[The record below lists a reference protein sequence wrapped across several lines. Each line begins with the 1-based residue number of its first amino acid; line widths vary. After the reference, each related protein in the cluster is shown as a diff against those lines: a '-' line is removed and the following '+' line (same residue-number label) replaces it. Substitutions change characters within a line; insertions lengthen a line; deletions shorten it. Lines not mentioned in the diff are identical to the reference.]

1 MDGSLSLSP
10 PLTAASTSMAHAAPS
25 ERSAP
30 RAARDALSR
39 VGRFLLDLP
48 EGAWLMLDAVLVGLG
63 LALGYHV
70 VGAVSTGFRVEHVV
84 AWKAHLV
91 LIGSFMTAS
100 LIYGLYQRETLWSR
114 SRIVTRTLLT
124 TGTGVTLSYALI
136 YVALYA
142 VLSRRM
148 MGWAL
153 ALYLPASLGLRLTI
167 CGLIQRVRRS
177 VLVVG
182 SPRVFASFHQAQAG
196 HMLSEYRLMGFT
208 HDPSTIAEPDLG
220 VADHALGTHDQ
231 IEDIYARLRPTD
243 VVIAADAAHNG
254 TVMNWIVTGLH
265 RGTRVTNEAT
275 FYEKAA
281 GEVLVDPLTPDW
293 FLFADLNVNNGESL
307 ALKRMIDM
315 VGAIVGLAIALPI
328 AAVIALLI
336 RLDDGGPALYAQDR
350 VGWRGQV
357 FRLYKFR
364 TMRINAEQGVSVWAS
379 PNDPRVTRVG
389 KWLRRARLDELPQL
403 VNILLGQ
410 MSFVGPRPERPDI
423 VARLTTLLPFYAE
436 RHLVKPGLTG
446 WAQINYGYGAS
457 VEDAK
462 RKLQYDLYYLKNQCL
477 ELDAMI
483 LLRTLGT
490 FLRGGM

>member
-1 MDGSLSLSP
+1 MDGTLTLPQSLSST
-10 PLTAASTSMAHAAPS
+10 TAPCLRANQTNRVAQ
-25 ERSAP
+25 ERS
-30 RAARDALSR
+30 SR
-39 VGRFLLDLP
+39 LGRFLLELP
-48 EGAWLMLDAVLVGLG
+48 EGSWLALDAVLVGVG
-63 LALGYHV
+63 LALGYHI
-70 VGAVSTGFRVEHVV
+70 VGDVSTGFRVEHVA

-91 LIGSFMTAS
+91 LIGSFMAAS
-100 LIYGLYQRETLWSR
+100 LVYGLYQRETLWSR

-124 TGTGVTLSYALI
+124 AGTGVMLAYALI

-148 MGWAL
+148 VGWAL
-153 ALYLPASLGLRLTI
+153 LFYLPTSVGIRFSVYA
-167 CGLIQRVRRS
+167 LIRRVKRS

-182 SPRVFASFHQAQAG
+182 SARVFESFRQAQSRQALSEYQFLGYTAEPSRHQAQDAPVD
-196 HMLSEYRLMGFT
+196 R
-208 HDPSTIAEPDLG
+208 EP
-220 VADHALGTHDQ
+220 LGTHDQ
-231 IEDIYARLRPTD
+231 IEELYARLRPTD
-243 VVIAADAAHNG
+243 VVISADAARNA
-254 TVMNWIVTGLH
+254 TVMNWIVTGLR

-281 GEVLVDPLTPDW
+281 GQVLVDPLTPDW

-307 ALKRMIDM
+307 ALKRLLDF
-315 VGAIVGLAIALPI
+315 VGAIIGLVMAFPI

-336 RLDDGGPALYAQDR
+336 RLDDNGPVFYAQDR
-350 VGWRGQV
+350 VGLRGQV

-364 TMRINAEQGVSVWAS
+364 TMRVDAERGASVWAS
-379 PNDPRVTRVG
+379 PNDPRMTRIG
-389 KWLRRARLDELPQL
+389 KWLRRTRLDELPQL

-423 VARLTTLLPFYAE
+423 VAHLTTVLPFYAE
-436 RHLVKPGLTG
+436 RHLIKPGLTG
-446 WAQINYGYGAS
+446 WAQIHYGYGAS
-457 VEDAK
+457 VEDAR

-490 FLRGGM
+490 FLRGGF